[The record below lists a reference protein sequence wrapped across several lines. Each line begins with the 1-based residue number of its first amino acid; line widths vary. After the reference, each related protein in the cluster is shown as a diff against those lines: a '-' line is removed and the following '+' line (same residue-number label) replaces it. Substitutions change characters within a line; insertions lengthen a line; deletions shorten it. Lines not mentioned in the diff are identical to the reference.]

1 METWR
6 KVWRDGIAD
15 QLTAMGLEALQQ
27 ALLSDDERLLQGA
40 TTSPPPL
47 LCVQD
52 WAVEGAC
59 VVGYC
64 GWQGDGL
71 QTVGEVEEYF
81 ARVCFEVDQALG
93 EPAAC
98 RYFLN
103 WFDEQ
108 PRAEVRRELLAE
120 VNRTLAQRRAAA
132 QGIAFDETAAA

>member
-1 METWR
+1 MSRSNETQER
-6 KVWRDGIAD
+6 KTSGAESWKPGAWCGGTGCG
-15 QLTAMGLEALQQ
+15 QLTTAGLEALQQ
-27 ALLSDDERLLQGA
+27 ALLGDDDRLLQGRRRA
-40 TTSPPPL
+40 SAL
-47 LCVQD
+47 MCVQD

-81 ARVCFEVDQALG
+81 ARVLFEVDQALG

-103 WFDEQ
+103 CS
-108 PRAEVRRELLAE
+108 
-120 VNRTLAQRRAAA
+120 TRRAREECGANCWPR
-132 QGIAFDETAAA
+132 